1 MSTSAL
7 MSLGTRAMFASYAQL
22 QTTSQNIANANVEG
36 YSRQQVELKT
46 AMGQYT
52 GAGFFGK
59 GVDVATV
66 SRSYDQF
73 LTKEAA
79 STVSTRRGSTSS
91 SSWRTCSPPAPTA
104 SVTRPTSSSTR

>member
-66 SRSYDQF
+66 SRSYDSF
-73 LTKEAA
+73 LTKAAA
-79 STVSTRRGSTSS
+79 STVSASFFDQTRLDELNQLEKVIHTATAALTS
-91 SSWRTCSPPAPTA
+91 A
-104 SVTRPTSSSTR
+104 